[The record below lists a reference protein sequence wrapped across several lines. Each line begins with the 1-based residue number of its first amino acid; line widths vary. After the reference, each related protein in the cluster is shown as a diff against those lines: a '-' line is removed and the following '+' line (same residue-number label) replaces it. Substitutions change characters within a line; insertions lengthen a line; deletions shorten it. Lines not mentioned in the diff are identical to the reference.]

1 MHSEFGGILAYEQK
15 RALDVFDSSNLISK
29 LPESFTYDFL
39 ESGDRMTDEL
49 KTRML
54 EQEKIA
60 QEIIEKHQ
68 IQSRW

>member
-1 MHSEFGGILAYEQK
+1 
-15 RALDVFDSSNLISK
+15 LISK
-29 LPESFTYDFL
+29 LPESFAYDFL
-39 ESGDRMTDEL
+39 ESDERITNEL
-49 KTRML
+49 KAKML